1 MRFNYISVC
10 LALIFILTDIRAED
24 GLAAWLRYAP
34 PPNAQQLQKY
44 VPSKIAVLNG
54 TVASPVYSAGN
65 ELKQGIES
73 ILGRSNVAS
82 TTSHLSKKNIIIVGT
97 LDQFTKAYGKIASK
111 IQLEGDAFW
120 LKYDASLNS
129 VYIIGADQRGALYGA
144 FEYLRL
150 LALGSDVSKLNV
162 VRTPAGP
169 IRWVNQWDN
178 MDGDITRE
186 YGGDSIFFSNGTISQ
201 NLTRAGQFA
210 RILSSIG
217 INSCVVNNVNAN
229 STLLSPS
236 NIQDL
241 ARIANVFRPWGV
253 QLSMSIDFAA
263 PQDFGGLSTY
273 DPVDPSVVGWWDS
286 KIKELYTAI
295 PDMGGFLIKAD
306 SEGQAGPAQYNRT
319 LAQGANIFADA
330 LAPFNGIVMYRA
342 FVYNQLNESD
352 LKADRAN
359 AAVQFFQ
366 PFDGQFRDNVVVQ
379 IKNGPIDFQVR
390 EPTSPLFGVL
400 QKTNVAM
407 EVEVAQE
414 YLGQQCHLVYLPP
427 LWKETLDF
435 DLQVDNKPSTVKD
448 IISGKRFNRTLG
460 GMAAVTNVGL
470 NSTWLGSHLAMSN
483 LYGYGRLA
491 WDADSSSEEIIQDW
505 TRLTFGHDQKVIQ
518 VIQDMSMQSWPAYEN
533 YSGNL
538 GIQTLTD
545 ILYTH
550 FGPNP
555 QTADGN
561 GWGQWTRT
569 DKYGLGMD
577 RSVSTGTGFAG
588 QYPSKVASMYESIE
602 TTPDELALWFHH
614 LSYTHK
620 LHSGKTVIQHFY
632 DAHYEGAQTAAQF
645 VSMWKSLNGKIDAER
660 FEDVLER
667 QVYQAGHS
675 IVWRDSIVNYFYNW
689 SGIPDAHG
697 RVGHHPYR
705 IEAESMELEG
715 YAPYKVSPFEA
726 ASNFTAITVNNTVG
740 TATATLK
747 YPDGIYDLAVQ
758 YYDLYGG
765 TSHYEIYL
773 NKNLI
778 GSFYSNTTM
787 GHTPSIYLDG
797 ISATRHTFHSV
808 HIKLGDTLRIVGT
821 PDENEPAPLDYVA
834 ILPPGILD

>member
-1 MRFNYISVC
+1 M
-10 LALIFILTDIRAED
+10 
-24 GLAAWLRYAP
+24 
-34 PPNAQQLQKY
+34 
-44 VPSKIAVLNG
+44 
-54 TVASPVYSAGN
+54 
-65 ELKQGIES
+65 KQGIES
-73 ILGRSNVAS
+73 ILGRSHVVS
-82 TTSHLSKKNIIIVGT
+82 TTSPSSRTNAIIVGT
-97 LDQFTKAYGKIASK
+97 LDQYTKAYGKTESET
-111 IQLEGDAFW
+111 QLEGDAYW
-120 LKYDASLNS
+120 LKYEPSLKS

-150 LALGSDVSKLNV
+150 LALGSDVSNLDV
-162 VRTPAGP
+162 VRTPMGS

-186 YGGDSIFFSNGTISQ
+186 YGGDSIFFSDGTISK

-229 STLLSPS
+229 STLLSS
-236 NIQDL
+236 DNIQGL
-241 ARIANVFRPWGV
+241 ARIANTFRPWGV
-253 QLSMSIDFAA
+253 QLSMSIDFAS
-263 PQDFGGLSTY
+263 PQNFGGLATY
-273 DPVDPSVVGWWDS
+273 DPLDPTVISWWDS
-286 KIKELYTAI
+286 KVKELYTAI
-295 PDMGGFLIKAD
+295 PDMAGFLIKAD

-319 LAQGANIFADA
+319 LAQGANLFADA
-330 LAPFNGIVMYRA
+330 LAPFNGTVMYRA

-352 LKADRAN
+352 LTADRAK

-407 EVEVAQE
+407 ELEVAQE

-427 LWKETLDF
+427 LWKVTLDF

-448 IISGKRFNRTLG
+448 IISGKRFNRSLG

-491 WDADSSSEEIIQDW
+491 WDADSSSEDIIQDW

-538 GIQTLTD
+538 
-545 ILYTH
+545 
-550 FGPNP
+550 
-555 QTADGN
+555 
-561 GWGQWTRT
+561 
-569 DKYGLGMD
+569 
-577 RSVSTGTGFAG
+577 
-588 QYPSKVASMYESIE
+588 
-602 TTPDELALWFHH
+602 
-614 LSYTHK
+614 
-620 LHSGKTVIQHFY
+620 
-632 DAHYEGAQTAAQF
+632 
-645 VSMWKSLNGKIDAER
+645 
-660 FEDVLER
+660 VLKE
-667 QVYQAGHS
+667 QAYQAGHS
-675 IVWRDSIVNYFYNW
+675 IVWRDSIANYFYNW
-689 SGIPDAHG
+689 SGIPDVHG

-705 IEAESMELEG
+705 IEAESMNLEG
-715 YAPYKVSPFEA
+715 YAPYQVSPFEA

-747 YPDGIYDLAVQ
+747 YPDGVYDLAVQ

-765 TSHYEIYL
+765 SSHYEIYL
-773 NKNLI
+773 NNNLV
-778 GSFYSNTTM
+778 GDFYSNTTM

-797 ISATRHTFHSV
+797 ISATRYTFHSV
-808 HIKLGDTLRIVGT
+808 HIKSGDSLRIVGT
-821 PDENEPAPLDYVA
+821 PDGSEPAPLDYVA